1 MFKGLTRKGKWETWK
16 EKEAKE
22 SEILV
27 SKVTVFIKEK
37 LSDDALKDL
46 PSKMVSIGGMFDE

>member
-22 SEILV
+22 KNKDNGTNSPEYLASAYLKNILNH
-27 SKVTVFIKEK
+27 
-37 LSDDALKDL
+37 D
-46 PSKMVSIGGMFDE
+46 